1 MKKLLP
7 ILLSGCILLGGCSNS
22 TPDSPQNED
31 ILNQNLSRDTEN
43 VKFKYDQPQNET
55 SPVDIYNYVN
65 TEVSLESFLE
75 LFSEE
80 PSGEKETFPSG
91 FRETYTFGDE
101 SGAILNRDGILQ
113 SINYNTSQ
121 GFSYLFIEYDTEVP
135 DEIKEF
141 DFISRNEIAEQLSKT
156 VKELFGMDIKI
167 KIDAVSAERFTN
179 DVDAHIIAAA
189 ELDDEP
195 TTAEKY
201 GTPAD
206 YYLVSFAQTVDGVP
220 IDGIYG
226 NAVFTAKGME
236 LLSVY
241 SPITVT
247 EKASTSDTFITLD
260 NSEELLKDKYEL
272 IFLDAPV
279 YVVSAELT
287 YIINDGKLIPVW
299 KFVFDDG
306 NCEYYDAYTGKEIIF
321 YVGEGA

>member
-7 ILLSGCILLGGCSNS
+7 ILLIGCIFLGGCSNS
-22 TPDSPQNED
+22 TTDSPQKED
-31 ILNQNLSRDTEN
+31 IPNQKISRNSEN
-43 VKFKYDQPQNET
+43 VKFKYEQPLNET
-55 SPVDIYNYVN
+55 SPVDIYSYVN
-65 TEVSLESFLE
+65 AEVSMESFLE

-113 SINYNTSQ
+113 SVDYNTSQ

-201 GTPAD
+201 GTPTD
-206 YYLVSFAQTVDGVP
+206 YYLVSFAQTVDSVP

-226 NAVFTAKGME
+226 NAIFTATGME
-236 LLSVY
+236 LLSIY
-241 SPITVT
+241 APIKVT
-247 EKASTSDTFITLD
+247 EKVLTSDTFINLD
-260 NSEELLKDKYEL
+260 SAEQLLKDKYEL
-272 IFLDAPV
+272 IFLDNPV
-279 YVVSAELT
+279 YVASAELT

-306 NCEYYDAYTGKEIIF
+306 NSEYYDAYTGKEIIF
-321 YVGEGA
+321 YTGTGA